1 MGDRMRYIIC
11 GLVLS
16 CSPATA
22 VAQPCPDLSPVDKTQ
37 LIEQHV
43 FGGLP
48 SEGDV
53 LVRRGYVLSYDETH
67 RVPRWA
73 AWHAAPDYRSIPDRD
88 VSRWGSFHED
98 PDLTDPVEDD
108 DYNGLYNSEDNFAR
122 GHIVPY
128 YISGGDRDGDGQ
140 SAADAEGDDLADL
153 DDACTVF
160 EIMYM
165 SNIAPQYHYDFNGSG
180 GLWYELETELRE
192 LIDDQG
198 ASFHIIAGSIFGED
212 DIQYVGPED
221 DRTIG
226 VPDMFFKIV
235 ITDQGPIGFLF
246 AHRRQLVPEACP
258 LEAELVD
265 CIVPISVIE
274 ATSGLDVFNAFAQLE
289 DDFESI
295 EGRALWY
302 TLQNPPSTTGE
313 VAP

>member
-1 MGDRMRYIIC
+1 MRHVVL
-11 GLVLS
+11 GLALS
-16 CSPATA
+16 LSPAIA
-22 VAQPCPDLSPVDKTQ
+22 VAQPCPDLSAFAKAR
-37 LIEQHV
+37 LIEEHV

-53 LVRRGYVLSYDETH
+53 LVRRGYVLSYDDAH

-73 AWHAAPDYRSIPDRD
+73 AWHASPDYRSIPDRD

-98 PDLTDPVEDD
+98 PDLTNPVEDD

-128 YISGGDRDGDGQ
+128 YISGGDRDRDGQ

-180 GLWYELETELRE
+180 GLWYELESDLRE

-198 ASFHIIAGSIFGED
+198 ASFHIIAGSIFGD

-274 ATSGLDVFNAFAQLE
+274 AASGLDVFNAFAQLE
-289 DDFESI
+289 DDFEAI
-295 EGRALWY
+295 EGRALWH